1 MKCASLLLLLASASA
16 AAQTAPV
23 VNRPAAARRADIVL
37 ITIDTL
43 RADHVSAFG
52 STRVKTPVIDTLAT
66 DGIAYENAIS
76 QVPLTFPSHASIL
89 TGTYPFHNGVQDF
102 TSNPLSPKFRTLAE
116 AFKANGYDTAAFVSS
131 FVLDRS
137 FGLARGF
144 DVYHDEFSG
153 SKFKTMNLALVERT
167 AAETIDKLLEFLR
180 ARRSQRPLFLWL
192 HLYDPH
198 SPYSAPEP
206 FRTRYKADPYS
217 GEVAYV
223 DRELGRYFSFLKQTG
238 KYAGTS
244 VLLVSDHGESLGEHG
259 EREHGFFIYRSTTH
273 IPLIWK
279 SSGSRKAARIKAAV
293 GAVQIASTLADVAGL
308 KDPIR
313 EQFQAQSLPTS
324 DAAAIDSLAYS
335 ETFYPFSSFGWN
347 PLRAIHLD
355 KYEYVSAPR
364 SELYNHITD
373 PDQSKNLMA
382 DQPAVAAAL
391 SKKLQDLVAR
401 FPAAEAPS
409 GPGASEDVAE
419 KLRALGYVSS
429 RSPVPVEAIA
439 KGLPDP
445 KDKVNEMNLIL
456 HATDALE
463 AGRTAEGRQLLEQ
476 ARESDPGLY
485 LIPFLLGQAALRER
499 DWNTAVEQFNRC
511 LELNPHFDQ
520 AMTAVAQAL
529 FPLGRNDEAKAQLN
543 EAIKLNP
550 YNYRAWYQLG
560 FMQILSDPAAAEQ
573 ALNKVLELQ
582 PNFSLAHRDL
592 GMLLSGRKQY
602 AEANKHL
609 QIALAHGS
617 AEPEVLNEAGIV
629 ASQLGDMATAQKHY
643 QQAISAAPNYA
654 EAHLNLG
661 LVYQKTGKEAAA
673 RKEYETACNL
683 KAPLCRFVPR

>member
-1 MKCASLLLLLASASA
+1 MKIRWLVVCLA
-16 AAQTAPV
+16 AANLAAQS
-23 VNRPAAARRADIVL
+23 RPAGKTPVAAAPDVIL
-37 ITIDTL
+37 ITVDTL
-43 RADHVSAFG
+43 RADHVGAFG
-52 STRVKTPVIDTLAT
+52 AAKARTPVMDSLAA
-66 DGIAYENAIS
+66 DGIAYDNAIS

-102 TSNPLSPKFRTLAE
+102 TSNPLSPRFRTITE
-116 AFKANGYDTAAFVSS
+116 AFKVNGYDTAAFVSS

-144 DVYHDEFSG
+144 DIYHDEFSS
-153 SKFKTMNLALVERT
+153 SKFKTRNLALVERPARDT
-167 AAETIDKLLEFLR
+167 VDKVLEYLR
-180 ARRSQRPLFLWL
+180 GRRSKRPLFLWL

-198 SPYSAPEP
+198 SPYEPPEP
-206 FRTRYKADPYS
+206 FRTRYQSDPYS

-223 DRELGRYFSFLKQTG
+223 DRELGRYFSYLKQVG
-238 KYAGTS
+238 KYPTTAI
-244 VLLVSDHGESLGEHG
+244 LLTSDHGESLGEHG

-273 IPLIWK
+273 VPLIWK
-279 SSGSRKAARIKAAV
+279 PAGSRKPARIKAAV
-293 GAVQIASTLADVAGL
+293 GAIQVASTLLDAA
-308 KDPIR
+308 KITDPIR
-313 EQFQAQSLPTS
+313 DQLQAPSLPRS
-324 DAAAIDSLAYS
+324 EPADSDSLAYS

-347 PLRAIHLD
+347 PLRAMHSE
-355 KYEYVSAPR
+355 KYEYVSAPHR
-364 SELYNHITD
+364 ELYNHQED
-373 PDQSKNLMA
+373 PQQSRNLVA
-382 DQPAVAAAL
+382 TQPAVVAAL
-391 SKKLQDLVAR
+391 AKKLQDLISR
-401 FPAAEAPS
+401 YPAADIPS
-409 GPGASEDVAE
+409 GSGPSEDVAE

-456 HATDALE
+456 RATDALE

-485 LIPFLLGQAALRER
+485 LIPFLMGQAALRER
-499 DWNTAVEQFNRC
+499 DWHAAVEQFNRC

-529 FPLGRNDEAKAQLN
+529 FPLGRSDEAKARLN
-543 EAIKLNP
+543 EAIQLNP

-560 FMQILSDPAAAEQ
+560 FMQIVSDPAAAEQ

-602 AEANKHL
+602 KEANKHFE
-609 QIALAHGS
+609 IALAHGS
-617 AEPEVLNEAGIV
+617 SEPEVLNEAGIV
-629 ASQLGDMATAQKHY
+629 ASQLGDLPSAQKLY
-643 QQAISAAPNYA
+643 ERAIAAAPNYA

-661 LVYQKTGKEAAA
+661 LAYQKTGKAAAA
-673 RKEYETACNL
+673 RKEYETACQL